1 MKILVYDVAAED
13 GGGLFVLKNF
23 YEEVIK
29 DSEKQGG
36 IFQKKVVKYRKD
48 TENKTDTHKKGASV

>member
-29 DSEKQGG
+29 DSEKHPNIEW
-36 IFQKKVVKYRKD
+36 IFLTSYKILESKK
-48 TENKTDTHKKGASV
+48 TFIQ

>member
-1 MKILVYDVAAED
+1 MIYPTVTIL
-13 GGGLFVLKNF
+13 K
-23 YEEVIK
+23 K

>member
-1 MKILVYDVAAED
+1 MRMKMKILVYDVAAED

-29 DSEKQGG
+29 AVS
-36 IFQKKVVKYRKD
+36 Y
-48 TENKTDTHKKGASV
+48 THLTLPTKA

>member
-29 DSEKQGG
+29 DSEKHPNIEW
-36 IFQKKVVKYRKD
+36 IFLTSYKILESKKNVHTINY
-48 TENKTDTHKKGASV
+48 A

>member
-1 MKILVYDVAAED
+1 LFTIL
-13 GGGLFVLKNF
+13 K
-23 YEEVIK
+23 K